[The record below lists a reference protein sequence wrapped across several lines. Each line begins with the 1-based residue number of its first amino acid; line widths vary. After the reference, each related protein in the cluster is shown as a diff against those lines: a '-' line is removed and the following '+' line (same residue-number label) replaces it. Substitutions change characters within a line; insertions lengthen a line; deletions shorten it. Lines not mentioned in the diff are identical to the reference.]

1 MAPFRTMVSASY
13 RLFLVFD
20 PAYDEPAE
28 FEIALSAARAGTV
41 GWADGVV
48 AVNTEQDLARI
59 ALDIEILPAPPP
71 PAAAFGESRLLVPTG
86 TLAVDKSID
95 EEFLRGVALPPGP
108 GTYGARLLAHGR
120 DDMRRAHAE
129 AFAPGFTYE
138 SSAAVMDS
146 MAGVEH
152 YRLQLWHVDANPDW
166 TG

>member
-1 MAPFRTMVSASY
+1 MVSFRTMVSASY

-71 PAAAFGESRLLVPTG
+71 PAMTFGEGRLLVPTG
-86 TLAVDKSID
+86 TLAVDKSVE

-108 GTYGARLLAHGR
+108 GTYGARLLASGR
-120 DDMRRAHAE
+120 EEMRRGHAE

-138 SSAAVMDS
+138 SSAAVMEGL
-146 MAGVEH
+146 AGVEH
-152 YRLQLWHVDANPDW
+152 YRLQLWHMNSEPDW